1 MKGTAELL
9 IRAIAL
15 GFVKAVLVSS
25 IFNCISSYAVYGKAG
40 GTGGEGLLF
49 FMLLFPLGNSWKSVT
64 CCKASRAVATKH
76 YPANTQLCL

>member
-25 IFNCISSYAVYGKAG
+25 IFNCISSYVVYGKAG

-64 CCKASRAVATKH
+64 CCKALRAVATKH

>member
-9 IRAIAL
+9 IRAIAP

-25 IFNCISSYAVYGKAG
+25 IFNCISSYVVYGKAG

-49 FMLLFPLGNSWKSVT
+49 FMLLFPSGNSWKSVT
-64 CCKASRAVATKH
+64 CCKASRGVVTKQ